1 MNNVCQAPPPVFVY
15 QADEFYRDYEAVC
28 SDNAQ
33 LPVWRE
39 IQWKGAIPAGTS
51 VDFSVQTAD
60 TEEGLDNAPA
70 KLLVASATSADLL
83 AWSNS
88 AKAVDEV
95 LRDAGLAPGNF
106 IRLTIRL
113 NPSSDGQS
121 TPTITDWRQL
131 FDCKDAI

>member
-1 MNNVCQAPPPVFVY
+1 MY
-15 QADEFYRDYEAVC
+15 QADEFFRDYEAVC
-28 SDNAQ
+28 SNPEQ

-39 IQWKGAIPAGTS
+39 VQWKGTIPAGTS
-51 VDFSVQTAD
+51 VDFFVQTAD
-60 TEEGLDNAPA
+60 EGGLDSAPA
-70 KLLVASATSADLL
+70 KLLLTTATSADLV

-88 AKAVDEV
+88 DKTVAQV
-95 LRDAGLAPGNF
+95 LLAASQAPKPF

-121 TPTITDWRQL
+121 APTITDWRQL